1 MSVCKNPHILSIN
14 RKFSHVKCS
23 ACPPEVEHQVVV
35 QCPYCSQLLCEQHLP
50 IKAHQCSA
58 LLQNNP
64 LFPLETVFRQAVATQ
79 PAKRKLSSA
88 EVKKRYE
95 YALKQSSDIIM
106 VGNEAIDLFIGGLL
120 ILFALS
126 GFETW
131 GEVLRGNYDGLV
143 EVMINFI
150 ILMPAFI
157 LHELAH
163 KFVAQRKQLFARY
176 VLHAKGIMFTLIT
189 TLIRFGIVAPGFV
202 AIIGQ
207 VDKRGNGHISIV
219 GPLTNLL
226 LGSIGLLLASMTQL
240 LGINTPLLLLFYYKM
255 AFFNSFLALFNLIPV
270 WNLDGAKVLRWNPL
284 MWLSVSG
291 VSFGMFLYSLGF
303 LFPSM

>member
-1 MSVCKNPHILSIN
+1 M
-14 RKFSHVKCS
+14 
-23 ACPPEVEHQVVV
+23 
-35 QCPYCSQLLCEQHLP
+35 
-50 IKAHQCSA
+50 
-58 LLQNNP
+58 QNSP
-64 LFPLETVFRQAVATQ
+64 LFPLETIFRPAVQKA
-79 PAKRKLSSA
+79 PPKLSPA
-88 EVKKRYE
+88 EVKRRYE

-106 VGNEAIDLFIGGLL
+106 VGNEALDLFIGGLL

-126 GFETW
+126 GFDTW
-131 GEVLRGNYDGLV
+131 GEVLRGNYAGLV

-189 TLIRFGIVAPGFV
+189 ALIRFGIVAPGFV

-207 VDKRGNGHISIV
+207 VDKKGNGHISVV
-219 GPLTNLL
+219 GPLTNIL
-226 LGSIGLLLASMTQL
+226 LGSIGLLLAAMTQFF
-240 LGINTPLLLLFYYKM
+240 GINTPMLLLFYYKM

-270 WNLDGAKVLRWNPL
+270 WNLDGAKVLKWNPW

-291 VSFGMFLYSLGF
+291 LSFGMFLYSLGF
-303 LFPSM
+303 LFPSA